1 MKWVTLLFTAFVIL
15 IILLA
20 DTGNLGILALMNS
33 FPHADKLGHFILY
46 GILALLINLTL
57 FRGRPPRSRKW
68 LAFGSSLILAVFI
81 GLEELSQQYFSNRT
95 FSIADL
101 VAGYLGVLFFAWL
114 SVIAQK

>member
-1 MKWVTLLFTAFVIL
+1 MKWVTLLFTLFIVL

-20 DTGNLGILALMNS
+20 DTGNLGLLAQMNS
-33 FPHADKLGHFILY
+33 FPYADKVGHFVLY
-46 GILALLINLTL
+46 GILALLIDLTL

-68 LAFGSSLILAVFI
+68 IAFGTGLILAVFI
-81 GLEELSQQYFSNRT
+81 GLEEFSQQYFSNRT

-101 VAGYLGVLFFAWL
+101 AASYLGVFFFGWL